1 MKFYKILNEL
11 STAKNLK
18 GYVYLRQALEIAD
31 KFGFCWRVTRDI
43 YPEVGEIMY
52 IERSYVEICHKTC
65 NTQG

>member
-52 IERSYVEICHKTC
+52 IE
-65 NTQG
+65 